1 MTEDLQ
7 ELTQIRET
15 LDRRYDDLKSGCV
28 QPIDGEK
35 VFAEL
40 RRKSEQRRAENQKP
54 K

>member
-7 ELTQIRET
+7 EPAKIRET
-15 LDRRYDDLKSGCV
+15 LDRRYDELKSGRV

-40 RRKSEQRRAENQKP
+40 RRKSEQRRSGS
-54 K
+54 